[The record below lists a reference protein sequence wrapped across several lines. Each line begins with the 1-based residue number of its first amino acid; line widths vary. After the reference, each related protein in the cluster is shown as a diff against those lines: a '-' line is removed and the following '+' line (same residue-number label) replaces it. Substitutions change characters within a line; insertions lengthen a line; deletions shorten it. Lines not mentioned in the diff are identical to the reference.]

1 MRYLAL
7 DLGERRVGV
16 ALSDA
21 TGMLARP
28 LEVFKRSSRVADF
41 AHVAELVQR
50 HRAEA
55 LVVGLPLQLSGADGK
70 RTAWTRDYSKA
81 LAKVVEVPI
90 HLWDE
95 RLTTVEAE
103 EIMLA
108 QGKTPD
114 KQWIDAV
121 AAAVI
126 LQSFLDAHPKT
137 QEVMIHDE

>member
-1 MRYLAL
+1 M
-7 DLGERRVGV
+7 GV

-21 TGMLARP
+21 TGMLARS
-28 LEVFKRSSRVADF
+28 LEVFVRASRVADF
-41 AHVAELVQR
+41 AHIAELVLR
-50 HRAEA
+50 HRVEA
-55 LVVGLPLQLSGADGK
+55 LVVGLPLQMSGADGK

-108 QGKTPD
+108 QGKAPD
-114 KQWIDAV
+114 RRWIDAV

-126 LQSFLDAHPKT
+126 LQSFLDAHHKT
-137 QEVMIHDE
+137 QEVIHDDE

>member
-1 MRYLAL
+1 M
-7 DLGERRVGV
+7 GV

-21 TGMLARP
+21 TGTLARP
-28 LEVFKRSSRVADF
+28 LEVFARASRVADF

-50 HRAEA
+50 YHAEA
-55 LVVGLPLQLSGADGK
+55 LVVGLPLQMSGAEGK
-70 RTAWTRDYSKA
+70 RTAWTRNYSKA

-90 HLWDE
+90 HFWDE

-103 EIMLA
+103 GIMLA

-114 KQWIDAV
+114 KTWIDAV

-126 LQSFLDAHPKT
+126 LQSFLDAQHKN
-137 QEVMIHDE
+137 QEVINHDK